1 MKGKAKAKRGIS
13 HIKDARMIQNLK
25 KNIKEKADSDP
36 TQEVETCS
44 NLQEGKK

>member
-25 KNIKEKADSDP
+25 KHIKEKADSDP
-36 TQEVETCS
+36 TQESGGGDVFKLT
-44 NLQEGKK
+44 GR